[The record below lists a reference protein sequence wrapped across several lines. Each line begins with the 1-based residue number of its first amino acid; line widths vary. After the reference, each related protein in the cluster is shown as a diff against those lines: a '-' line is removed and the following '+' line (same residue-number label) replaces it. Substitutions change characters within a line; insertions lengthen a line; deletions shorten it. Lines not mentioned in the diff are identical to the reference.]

1 MTATTKLI
9 LTAVRVDGTS
19 EFLSSR
25 TLADN
30 EQVDLYS
37 EAKTVMDR
45 RAGVDDQNEQRMV
58 RADRPRTVSVRADLR
73 SGSTL
78 IDRDEAHR

>member
-1 MTATTKLI
+1 MARKI
-9 LTAVRVDGTS
+9 VLTAVRVDGSS

-30 EQVDLYS
+30 EQVNLYS
-37 EAKTVMDR
+37 EAKAAMQQ
-45 RAGVDDQNEQRMV
+45 RAELDDQNEQRMV

-73 SGSTL
+73 SGSKL